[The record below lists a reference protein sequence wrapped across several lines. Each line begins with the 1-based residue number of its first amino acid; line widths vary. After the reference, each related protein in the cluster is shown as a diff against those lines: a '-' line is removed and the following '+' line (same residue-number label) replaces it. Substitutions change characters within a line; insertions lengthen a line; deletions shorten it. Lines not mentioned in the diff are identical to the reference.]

1 MDGSK
6 VKAYSLAGSGI
17 AATVTM
23 ILLAMALAQRD
34 ARTQD
39 SLPIEGQPSYANQT
53 VEGITHDLSET
64 PDSWPPP
71 PPVVRGNDSMPGSE
85 YGGTST
91 RGADP
96 SNPFRSPAS
105 LVAYSQQQKE
115 NPPATLAEPPGFGA
129 GPSLPSLGA
138 SPTLPGSPL
147 PSGSPLPTPLPS
159 NISTGNA
166 LPSTSLPPT
175 TSALPPETNAALP
188 SDLSPSPFSAPRSL
202 PSAGTPLPTA
212 PTTSTPLPNALPPEL
227 GSSGAAR
234 SYEGNALPGPSAL
247 EGGPATARLQP
258 PTLPNES
265 IDPQSQ
271 PSSVLPNQPLPTT
284 PMRSFDNVP
293 PPLSEGDTLGGNS
306 ANRSAQDIPEPMP
319 RSNTT
324 PKDLPTSSTRSS
336 LSDRSEISSLSAIPV
351 GAGTVFASPAPGVR
365 HLDGAQ
371 NPSMEIQKRAPAE
384 VQVGLPATFTILV
397 RNVGS
402 ATAFDVAVHDAVPR
416 GAKLVRTNP
425 TAQVDGSGKL
435 LWKLGEIA
443 AGAEQVLT
451 VELVP
456 EAEGELGSVAS
467 VTFAAQASVR
477 TMSTLPKLVV
487 KQTAAESVLGGET
500 VRIQIEVTNTGT
512 GTARGV
518 ELEEDVPANM
528 RHSSGSSTLGMTLGD
543 LAPGESE
550 RVEIELTAVS
560 AGQAIN
566 KVRAISTNQAA
577 SESSA
582 TIAVVLPKLAVQLEG
597 PRLRYLERQ
606 ATYRATIS
614 NTGTAIANN
623 VGLTL
628 YLPRGMEFISA
639 ANDGT
644 YMPDQHAVEWS
655 LVELGAG
662 AMATTEVALLPVQ
675 EGEFVLRMQGT
686 ADGVNSDPID
696 KKVQVEG
703 QSELAFSIEDDND
716 PIETDGFTTYLIR
729 ISNTGTRM
737 DSDVQLVLELPEGS
751 KSEQVHAPVN
761 HQASQKAI
769 VFAPIPAMQPKD
781 QQVYRVSVRHT
792 REGTHVVRAQLK
804 SKNRPVPVV
813 KEESTQVYMDN

>member
-1 MDGSK
+1 M
-6 VKAYSLAGSGI
+6 
-17 AATVTM
+17 
-23 ILLAMALAQRD
+23 
-34 ARTQD
+34 
-39 SLPIEGQPSYANQT
+39 PSQ
-53 VEGITHDLSET
+53 
-64 PDSWPPP
+64 
-71 PPVVRGNDSMPGSE
+71 
-85 YGGTST
+85 
-91 RGADP
+91 
-96 SNPFRSPAS
+96 
-105 LVAYSQQQKE
+105 
-115 NPPATLAEPPGFGA
+115 
-129 GPSLPSLGA
+129 
-138 SPTLPGSPL
+138 PL
-147 PSGSPLPTPLPS
+147 PSAPL
-159 NISTGNA
+159 GA
-166 LPSTSLPPT
+166 LNNSTS
-175 TSALPPETNAALP
+175 AP
-188 SDLSPSPFSAPRSL
+188 SV
-202 PSAGTPLPTA
+202 
-212 PTTSTPLPNALPPEL
+212 
-227 GSSGAAR
+227 
-234 SYEGNALPGPSAL
+234 
-247 EGGPATARLQP
+247 GG
-258 PTLPNES
+258 
-265 IDPQSQ
+265 
-271 PSSVLPNQPLPTT
+271 
-284 PMRSFDNVP
+284 
-293 PPLSEGDTLGGNS
+293 GLGGGS
-306 ANRSAQDIPEPMP
+306 TSRSMQDIPEPMP
-319 RSNTT
+319 RSRGMSG
-324 PKDLPTSSTRSS
+324 DLSPSSTRSS
-336 LSDRSEISSLSAIPV
+336 LSDRSETSSLSAIPV
-351 GAGTVFASPAPGVR
+351 GVGNVFASPAPGVR

-384 VQVGLPATFTILV
+384 VQVGLPATFTLLV

-560 AGQAIN
+560 AGQAMN
-566 KVRAISTNQAA
+566 RVRAISTNQAV

-582 TIAVVLPKLAVQLEG
+582 TIDVVLPKLAVQLEG

-623 VGLTL
+623 VGLIL

-662 AMATTEVALLPVQ
+662 ALATTEVALLPVQ

-729 ISNTGTRM
+729 ISNTGTRV
-737 DSDVQLVLELPEGS
+737 DSDVQLVLELPEGA

-813 KEESTQVYMDN
+813 KEESTQVYLDN